1 MIYYLLKIFNLLS
14 NEAYVQNKIRLAVG
28 SGDVR
33 LFRNNTGALLD
44 MQGRLVKFGLC
55 KGSSDLI
62 GFRSIT
68 ITPDMVGQKIAV
80 FSAIE
85 VKDKGKATVE
95 QKNFINII
103 NNAGGYAGV
112 AKNVNDAKK
121 ILYMDKRY
129 CKE

>member
-1 MIYYLLKIFNLLS
+1 MLKIFNVLS

-112 AKNVNDAKK
+112 AKSVNDAKK
-121 ILYMDKRY
+121 ILYMDKKY
-129 CKE
+129 CGK

>member
-1 MIYYLLKIFNLLS
+1 MLKIFNVLS

-85 VKDKGKATVE
+85 VKDKGKVTVD

-121 ILYMDKRY
+121 ILYMDKKY
-129 CKE
+129 CGK

>member
-1 MIYYLLKIFNLLS
+1 MLKIFNVLS

-28 SGDVR
+28 SGEVR

-121 ILYMDKRY
+121 ILYMDKKY
-129 CKE
+129 CGK

>member
-1 MIYYLLKIFNLLS
+1 MLNDLTVLS
-14 NEAYVQNKIRLAVG
+14 NEAFVQNKIRLAIG
-28 SGDVR
+28 HGKIR

-85 VKDKGKATVE
+85 VKDKGKVTVE

-121 ILYMDKRY
+121 ILYMDKKY
-129 CKE
+129 CGK

>member
-1 MIYYLLKIFNLLS
+1 MLKIFNVLS

-33 LFRNNTGALLD
+33 LFRNNTGALFD

-85 VKDKGKATVE
+85 VKDKGKVTVE

-121 ILYMDKRY
+121 ILYMDKKY
-129 CKE
+129 CVK

>member
-1 MIYYLLKIFNLLS
+1 MLNDVIVLS
-14 NEAYVQNKIRLAVG
+14 NEAFVQNKIRLAIG
-28 SGDVR
+28 HGKIR

-121 ILYMDKRY
+121 ILYMDKKY
-129 CKE
+129 CGK

>member
-1 MIYYLLKIFNLLS
+1 MLKIFNVLS

-85 VKDKGKATVE
+85 VKDKGKATVD
-95 QKNFINII
+95 QRNFINII

-121 ILYMDKRY
+121 ILYMDKKY
-129 CKE
+129 CGK

>member
-1 MIYYLLKIFNLLS
+1 LLKIFNVLS

-112 AKNVNDAKK
+112 AKSVNDAKK
-121 ILYMDKRY
+121 ILYMDKKY
-129 CKE
+129 CGK

>member
-1 MIYYLLKIFNLLS
+1 MLNDNKFLS

-28 SGDVR
+28 SGEVR

-62 GFRSIT
+62 GFKSVT
-68 ITPDMVGQKIAV
+68 ITPDMVGQKIAI

-85 VKDKGKATVE
+85 VKDKGKATVD
-95 QKNFINII
+95 QKNFINIVQK
-103 NNAGGYAGV
+103 AGGFAGG

-121 ILYMDKRY
+121 ILYMDKKY

>member
-1 MIYYLLKIFNLLS
+1 MLNDLIVLS
-14 NEAYVQNKIRLAVG
+14 NEAFVQNKIRLAVG
-28 SGDVR
+28 HGKIR

-112 AKNVNDAKK
+112 AKSVNDAKK
-121 ILYMDKRY
+121 ILYMDKKY
-129 CKE
+129 CGK

>member
-1 MIYYLLKIFNLLS
+1 MLKIFIVLS

-80 FSAIE
+80 FTAIE

-121 ILYMDKRY
+121 ILYMDKKY
-129 CKE
+129 CGK

>member
-1 MIYYLLKIFNLLS
+1 MLKIFNVLS

-28 SGDVR
+28 SGSVR

-112 AKNVNDAKK
+112 AKNVNDARK
-121 ILYMDKRY
+121 ILYMDKKY
-129 CKE
+129 CVK

>member
-1 MIYYLLKIFNLLS
+1 MS

-28 SGDVR
+28 VGEVR

-44 MQGRLVKFGLC
+44 QSGRLIKFGLC

-68 ITPDMVGQKIAV
+68 ITPDMVGTKVAV

-85 VKDKGKATVE
+85 VKDKGKTTVD
-95 QKNFINII
+95 QRNFINVI
-103 NNAGGYAGV
+103 NKSGGFAGV
-112 AKNVNDAKK
+112 ARNVTDAKK
-121 ILYMDKRY
+121 ILDIVY
-129 CKE
+129 

>member
-1 MIYYLLKIFNLLS
+1 MLNNIIVLS

-28 SGDVR
+28 HGKIR

-44 MQGRLVKFGLC
+44 IKGRLVKFGLC

-62 GFRSIT
+62 GFKTIT
-68 ITPDMVGQKIAV
+68 ITPDMVGKEVAI

-95 QKNFINII
+95 QKKFIDII
-103 NNAGGYAGV
+103 QNAGGIAGV
-112 AKNVNDAKK
+112 AKNVNEAKK
-121 ILYMDKRY
+121 ILEIDI
-129 CKE
+129 

>member
-1 MIYYLLKIFNLLS
+1 MS

-28 SGDVR
+28 SGNVR

-44 MQGRLVKFGLC
+44 LKGRLVKFGLC

-62 GFRSIT
+62 GFKTIT
-68 ITPDMVGQKIAV
+68 ITPDMVGQKVAV

-103 NNAGGYAGV
+103 KKAGGFAGV
-112 AKNVNDAKK
+112 AKDVDDAKK
-121 ILYMDKRY
+121 ILYIDKKY
-129 CKE
+129 CFS

>member
-1 MIYYLLKIFNLLS
+1 MLKIFNVLS

-33 LFRNNTGALLD
+33 LFRNNTGALMD

-121 ILYMDKRY
+121 ILYMDKKY
-129 CKE
+129 CGK

>member
-1 MIYYLLKIFNLLS
+1 MLKIFNVLS

-28 SGDVR
+28 SRDVR

-121 ILYMDKRY
+121 ILYMDKKY
-129 CKE
+129 CGK

>member
-1 MIYYLLKIFNLLS
+1 MLKIFIVLS

-85 VKDKGKATVE
+85 VKDKGKATVD

-121 ILYMDKRY
+121 ILYMDKKY
-129 CKE
+129 CGK

>member
-1 MIYYLLKIFNLLS
+1 MLNDNKFLS

-28 SGDVR
+28 SGEVR

-62 GFRSIT
+62 GFKSVT
-68 ITPDMVGQKIAV
+68 ITPDMVGQKIAI

-85 VKDKGKATVE
+85 VKDKGKATVD
-95 QKNFINII
+95 QKNFINIVQK
-103 NNAGGYAGV
+103 AGGFAGV

-121 ILYMDKRY
+121 ILYMDKKY
-129 CKE
+129 CE

>member
-1 MIYYLLKIFNLLS
+1 MLNDNKFLS

-28 SGDVR
+28 SGEVR

-121 ILYMDKRY
+121 ILYMDKKY
-129 CKE
+129 CGK

>member
-1 MIYYLLKIFNLLS
+1 MLKIFNVLS

-103 NNAGGYAGV
+103 NNAGGFAGV

-121 ILYMDKRY
+121 ILYMDKKY
-129 CKE
+129 CVK

>member
-1 MIYYLLKIFNLLS
+1 MS

-28 SGDVR
+28 VGEVR

-44 MQGRLVKFGLC
+44 QSGRLIKFGLC

-68 ITPDMVGQKIAV
+68 ITPDMVGTKVAV

-85 VKDKGKATVE
+85 VKDKGKTTVD
-95 QKNFINII
+95 QRNFINVI
-103 NNAGGYAGV
+103 NY
-112 AKNVNDAKK
+112 
-121 ILYMDKRY
+121 IFF
-129 CKE
+129 

>member
-1 MIYYLLKIFNLLS
+1 MLKIFNVFS

-33 LFRNNTGALLD
+33 SIRNNTGALLD

-85 VKDKGKATVE
+85 VKDKGKVTVD

-121 ILYMDKRY
+121 ILYMDKKY
-129 CKE
+129 CGK